1 MWFYASQFDISKL
14 IIVLIINKT
23 NINHA
28 YMLVELMADI
38 KPCPLWSM
46 IFHFEIVLKTIIFI
60 LIYSYKN
67 GAVEV
72 KTKNPSMEF
81 NNYDKGEL
89 RIRKL
94 AKINRIG
101 KIDGVRK

>member
-14 IIVLIINKT
+14 IIVLLINKT

-46 IFHFEIVLKTIIFI
+46 IFHFEIVLKPIIFI
-60 LIYSYKN
+60 LINSYKK

-81 NNYDKGEL
+81 NNNYYDKGEL

-94 AKINRIG
+94 AKI
-101 KIDGVRK
+101 DGVRK